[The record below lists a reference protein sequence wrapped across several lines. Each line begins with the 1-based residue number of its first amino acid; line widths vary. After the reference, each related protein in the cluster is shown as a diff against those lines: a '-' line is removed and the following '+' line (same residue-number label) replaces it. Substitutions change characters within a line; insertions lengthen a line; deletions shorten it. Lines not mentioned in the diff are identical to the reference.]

1 MPWLWGD
8 DAVADRDSH
17 ASRSR
22 HPRHPKRK
30 EEGHRAAGCRVDPN
44 STGTPSTDFP
54 GERRGWSHGPRATL
68 AKRLPDSFLGGPVR
82 PASLCSKC
90 HPYSWLGW
98 FCFGE
103 GPICRIIRSSVH
115 VKSDQRKQKKKSKNK
130 DSMTPMLQASC
141 YQPRSTA
148 KSRKL
153 YSFSARIRPH
163 VFLLTCSEFSVG
175 EGLLVRTQF
184 RSKKGMYTFYL
195 ELLPSVKL

>member
-1 MPWLWGD
+1 MSVPHPTLTCTQVSTVPWLWGD

-115 VKSDQRKQKKKSKNK
+115 VKSDQRKQKKKKQKQGFDDPHAAGLMLPAAQHSQEQETLFIFCQ
-130 DSMTPMLQASC
+130 DQTPCL
-141 YQPRSTA
+141 
-148 KSRKL
+148 
-153 YSFSARIRPH
+153 SAH
-163 VFLLTCSEFSVG
+163 V
-175 EGLLVRTQF
+175 Q
-184 RSKKGMYTFYL
+184 
-195 ELLPSVKL
+195 